1 MTTIIDLSV
10 ALRSKR
16 KLLSTSFNPTT
27 VSSAPIPFPL
37 SSSTNNID
45 RIDPS
50 KPLEC
55 CQCGKLCANYD
66 AFVFHWFGESGHL
79 GDPDYNLEQ
88 TESDEDNDSNFKSN
102 IGKFKK
108 KKIIPEKKMSNN
120 EPISSSTTTKTS
132 TNTDDSRKRSR
143 LDDDDED
150 RITFDDLVVMDG
162 LSLVPRSSASSSTA
176 TVTPLVKKAKKAAT
190 TSIGSRFVA
199 TTTSDVSSLD
209 HIAAAAAAAAEASTP
224 QQPESAMHQASKM
237 ISEYVTDF
245 KNIREK
251 YNKLAAQSTKCQ
263 SAPSQLTELESFDLL
278 KSSKDSYFE
287 VQQQKT
293 NIMKQKETTQ
303 MLLQRLQNLDDA
315 FTAMGKVF
323 LQSIGLSHTKVY
335 GKDSPPPQPAHANG
349 SK

>member
-1 MTTIIDLSV
+1 
-10 ALRSKR
+10 
-16 KLLSTSFNPTT
+16 
-27 VSSAPIPFPL
+27 
-37 SSSTNNID
+37 
-45 RIDPS
+45 
-50 KPLEC
+50 
-55 CQCGKLCANYD
+55 
-66 AFVFHWFGESGHL
+66 
-79 GDPDYNLEQ
+79 
-88 TESDEDNDSNFKSN
+88 
-102 IGKFKK
+102 
-108 KKIIPEKKMSNN
+108 
-120 EPISSSTTTKTS
+120 
-132 TNTDDSRKRSR
+132 
-143 LDDDDED
+143 
-150 RITFDDLVVMDG
+150 
-162 LSLVPRSSASSSTA
+162 
-176 TVTPLVKKAKKAAT
+176 
-190 TSIGSRFVA
+190 
-199 TTTSDVSSLD
+199 
-209 HIAAAAAAAAEASTP
+209 
-224 QQPESAMHQASKM
+224 MHQASKM